1 MLTFVIL
8 FQFYGCTLHLLQD
21 FIFGPRYRVAPIL
34 SNENAIG
41 LVMGS
46 GVLGYTLKQET
57 TPSVF
62 LSSDAGYSW
71 REVSCRLFLLP
82 TISIY
87 IACWF
92 PCSPQGLIQNDQVYT
107 VLPIYCTCVCIHIA
121 DPVLFLYFAK
131 LTSLRMASCIFQNTD
146 GNTICILL
154 KTHSLM
160 TTHFIVGLDQF
171 IKYIK
176 PYRSGINASILTEA
190 QVSSSH

>member
-1 MLTFVIL
+1 M
-8 FQFYGCTLHLLQD
+8 LQD

-82 TISIY
+82 TIGIY
-87 IACWF
+87 IACRF
-92 PCSPQGLIQNDQVYT
+92 PFSP
-107 VLPIYCTCVCIHIA
+107 
-121 DPVLFLYFAK
+121 
-131 LTSLRMASCIFQNTD
+131 
-146 GNTICILL
+146 
-154 KTHSLM
+154 
-160 TTHFIVGLDQF
+160 
-171 IKYIK
+171 
-176 PYRSGINASILTEA
+176 
-190 QVSSSH
+190 